1 MDGSVKTETSGNQK
15 TVDWKQNG
23 VPDIDLFSVP
33 SVNIEDDIIDRFQND
48 GAVLMPGL
56 FENWVSQLRSGLQK
70 NLETPNDYAFPCES
84 IPEGAPGRFFDS
96 YCNWLL
102 IPEYYS
108 HVTKSCAA
116 SVAGQLMRSTES
128 QFFHEHAFCKE
139 PGTQAATPW
148 HQDMPY
154 YCVDGKQTV
163 SLYIAL
169 DETPAEVAVRFVKG
183 SHRWDRLFHPVS
195 FLDSEDFES
204 VEEHLEA
211 APDVNGNQED
221 YEILAWNLHP
231 GDCIAFDF
239 LTLHGTTAGE
249 VKARRRAVSTRWLG
263 DDVTYCERA
272 IETSPPFPDI
282 GLEPGERMRTDWFP
296 VLWQRRSPVVC

>member
-1 MDGSVKTETSGNQK
+1 MDTPDAIDISGNQT
-15 TVDWKQNG
+15 TVDWKMNG
-23 VPDIDLFSVP
+23 IPEFHPSSAPVIEVEDELIDQY
-33 SVNIEDDIIDRFQND
+33 QND
-48 GAVLMPGL
+48 GAVLLPGL
-56 FENWVSQLRSGLQK
+56 FVDWVSQLRRGLDR
-70 NLETPNDYAFPCES
+70 NLDAPEAYAFPCES
-84 IPEGAPGRFFDS
+84 NPKGLPGRFFDS

-102 IPEYYS
+102 IPEYLE

-139 PGTQAATPW
+139 PGTQHATPW

-183 SHRWDRLFHPVS
+183 SHRWDRMFHPVA
-195 FLDSEDFES
+195 FLDGEDFES
-204 VEEHLEA
+204 KGERMEA
-211 APDVNGNQED
+211 APDVEQRQGEFD
-221 YEILAWNLHP
+221 ILAWDLQP

-249 VKARRRAVSTRWLG
+249 VKSRRRAVSTRWLG
-263 DDVTYCERA
+263 DDVTYCERQV
-272 IETSPPFPDI
+272 ETSPPYP
-282 GLEPGERMRTDWFP
+282 GLGLKPGDRMRTDWFP
-296 VLWQRRSPVVC
+296 VLWQRQ